1 MWVILWICEVVNEH
15 HTESSDKATH
25 EFVITEISHVLL
37 DKYEPYIEAQSCFKG
52 YVEILP
58 KRPLNDISEQIKYD

>member
-1 MWVILWICEVVNEH
+1 MNIAPRAAIKQLGELVII
-15 HTESSDKATH
+15 
-25 EFVITEISHVLL
+25 EISHVLL

-58 KRPLNDISEQIKYD
+58 KRPLNDVSEQIKYD

>member
-1 MWVILWICEVVNEH
+1 MNITPRPAIKQLG
-15 HTESSDKATH
+15 
-25 EFVITEISHVLL
+25 EFVITKISHVLL

-58 KRPLNDISEQIKYD
+58 KTPLNDVSEQIKYD